1 VNDKLTE
8 SVIIPVYN
16 GERFLAEALQSV
28 LAQTL
33 PPDEVIVVD
42 DGSNDRTAQIVA
54 EAAAQAAVSFQY
66 VYQANQGSAA
76 ARSHGVR
83 LARSELIAFQDAD
96 DLWSADKLAI
106 QVALLR
112 RHPQACA
119 VNHPSGL

>member
-1 VNDKLTE
+1 MNDKLTV

-16 GERFLAEALQSV
+16 GERFLDEALQSV

-54 EAAAQAAVSFQY
+54 EVAAQAAVSFQY
-66 VYQANQGSAA
+66 VYQTNQGSAA